1 MKKRILSALMVGAM
15 CTGLLSGCGGGKAAS
30 TGDSSAADNAA
41 TATDDNTLTVWCWDP
56 AFNINAMKEA
66 EKVYQII
73 RTLS

>member
-41 TATDDNTLTVWCWDP
+41 TAADDNTLTVWC
-56 AFNINAMKEA
+56 
-66 EKVYQII
+66 
-73 RTLS
+73 